1 MDGNKRWG
9 EKNKKSQI
17 ESYKIGLNKLFDI
30 TNFCIDNKIPFISD
44 YAMSSENFLRTSINL
59 IYDVISSEFDNI
71 TIKLANDK
79 RIKINFIGEIE
90 RLPKKILSQLKK
102 ISLMT
107 KKNKVIT
114 LNIIMNYSSEEE
126 IVNIINKILNNN
138 YVNKQIKKEYLNE
151 FLYLKDMP
159 EPDLLIRTGGFQRLS
174 NFLLIYLKYT
184 ELFFTKTLCGASSYP
199 DLLILATV
207 EHPVTNNM
215 DKISNLTIY
224 N

>member
-1 MDGNKRWG
+1 MRHLAFIMDGNKRWG

-30 TNFCIDNKIPFISD
+30 TNFCIDNKIPFISA
-44 YAMSSENFLRTSINL
+44 YAMSSENFLRPSINL

-71 TIKLANDK
+71 VIKLANDK

-138 YVNKQIKKEYLNE
+138 YVNKQIKKKDLNE

-184 ELFFTKTLCGASSYP
+184 ELFFTKTLWP
-199 DLLILATV
+199 DLKNSELLSII
-207 EHPVTNNM
+207 ENYN
-215 DKISNLTIY
+215 KIKKNYGL
-224 N
+224 